1 MPVDKRRLSFF
12 TVLYVAG
19 AFVLAVAGLSTGLFR
34 RYFNDHANLYE
45 AIFKGLCLLT
55 ALALGVVIYR
65 RLKSNLGANSTKN
78 PPTPLQPTLEYLYRI
93 QADAAQHLEETFT
106 KAAVVTFISL
116 ITSPTRH
123 RSRVIESIGLEE
135 RVARQRVSIEFSLP
149 EIPDTKEG
157 SRYVPLFSPSK
168 GQLVDNLKITD
179 TAGKPLTNLSF
190 SESTQLVAAGLRL
203 LMLEAA
209 RSTRLRAG
217 QSAANGNSLNVKARA
232 LELIL
237 LEQLTRRGGTSPSEA
252 QRHTN
257 DALVKYKSLVTDEGA
272 EELRRYVEA
281 LSVTYP
287 IIAVVPEAGAGDG
300 RVMLRYERTLIPA
313 ALNKHGLGWM
323 RVILG
328 LRPNRLITP
337 ANLVVTAG
345 SFHMYLVGPPSM
357 YVLEQEFRCRHCR
370 ARVSRHWK
378 YKEPTADSLCS
389 HDFSNG
395 AEVAQFAEDVHYRVA
410 PRRGQNFVH
419 IYTRGFGNGKLQ
431 FRDVELFAEFKE
443 TPPGSRAS
451 AVVTA
456 IVSTFLIAIM
466 GRLASHGSPSS
477 GALPGLVLA
486 LPAAA
491 ATWFGFSTDSKSLVG
506 SSMLS
511 RVSQIATAVVS
522 ALAIAVYFT
531 SHHGR
536 IWVGLGIVG
545 VTEPFWAMI
554 LLVSAFNLAYI
565 SYRFVLKV
573 RIYNGLLRKEERRTL
588 SSPHSMKA

>member
-1 MPVDKRRLSFF
+1 MTVDKRRLSFF
-12 TVLYVAG
+12 TVLCVTS
-19 AFVLAVAGLSTGLFR
+19 AFVLAVTGLSTGLFR
-34 RYFNDHANLYE
+34 RHFHNHANAYE
-45 AIFKGLCLLT
+45 ATIKGICILG
-55 ALALGVVIYR
+55 ALALGALIYR
-65 RLKSNLGANSTKN
+65 RLKSSLGGNSAEI
-78 PPTPLQPTLEYLYRI
+78 PPTPLQPTLDYLYRI
-93 QADAAQHLEETFT
+93 QAAAAQHLEETFT

-135 RVARQRVSIEFSLP
+135 RAARQQVSIEFSLP
-149 EIPDTKEG
+149 AIPDAKEN

-179 TAGKPLTNLSF
+179 AGGKPLTNLSF

-209 RSTRLRAG
+209 RPARTR
-217 QSAANGNSLNVKARA
+217 AAQTGGGGRSLNIKARA

-237 LEQLTRRGGTSPSEA
+237 LEQLTRRGGTSPAEA
-252 QRHTN
+252 EKHTN
-257 DALVKYKSLVTDEGA
+257 DALAKYKSAVTDEGA

-287 IIAVVPEAGAGDG
+287 IIAVVPEESVGDG

-313 ALNKHGLGWM
+313 ALNKSGLGWL

-328 LRPNRLITP
+328 LRPNRLIAP
-337 ANLVVTAG
+337 ADLAVTAG
-345 SFHMYLVGPPSM
+345 SFHMYLTGPPSM
-357 YVLEQEFRCRHCR
+357 YVLEQEFRCMHCR
-370 ARVSRHWK
+370 SRVSRHWK
-378 YKEPTADSLCS
+378 YQTPTADNPCS
-389 HDFSNG
+389 HDSSKG
-395 AEVAQFAEDVHYRVA
+395 ADVAQFTEDVHYRVS

-419 IYTRGFGNGKLQ
+419 IYARGFGSSKLQ

-451 AVVTA
+451 AVVTS

-466 GRLASHGSPSS
+466 GRLASHGSPSV

-511 RVSQIATAVVS
+511 RVSQIVTAVMS

-531 SHHGR
+531 SHHGH
-536 IWVGLGIVG
+536 IWLGLGIVG
-545 VTEPFWAMI
+545 VTEPLWAAI
-554 LLVSAFNLAYI
+554 LLVSAFNLVYI
-565 SYRFVLKV
+565 AYRFVLKV
-573 RIYNGLLRKEERRTL
+573 RIYNELLRKEERRTL
-588 SSPHSMKA
+588 SGPHSMKA